1 MAAFCARIAAGERTA
16 NRKARVSTTK
26 AMLHQAYG
34 VGGWNLCTFD
44 LRDLR
49 AGPSARTEGFAGGR
63 CLDAKGIVIDCIPRG
78 GEVSETVAT
87 QIEPV
92 RAPVSGPK
100 AFLTQ
105 SSHVE
110 NALVRSPP

>member
-1 MAAFCARIAAGERTA
+1 MPAFCARIAAGERTA
-16 NRKARVSTTK
+16 NRKARAFTTK

-49 AGPSARTEGFAGGR
+49 AGPSARIEGFAGGR

-78 GEVSETVAT
+78 GRVSETVALRLNPYAL
-87 QIEPV
+87 QFQ
-92 RAPVSGPK
+92 APK
-100 AFLTQ
+100 RF
-105 SSHVE
+105 
-110 NALVRSPP
+110 